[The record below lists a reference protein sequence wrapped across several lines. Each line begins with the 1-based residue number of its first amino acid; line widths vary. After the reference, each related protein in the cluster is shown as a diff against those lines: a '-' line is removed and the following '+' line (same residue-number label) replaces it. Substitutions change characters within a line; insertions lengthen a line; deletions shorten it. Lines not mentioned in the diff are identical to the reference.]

1 MEIRIPRWMQMVS
14 LPVIAIL
21 VWFAASLFSQ
31 AIFIFATALVLALI
45 LDPLVRRLEWLH
57 IPRFLAVFIV
67 FLSFLALIVLF
78 VILVI
83 PPASNQVQELI
94 DNFPSYTDTIRDQI
108 NSWKAQIERLNL
120 PIDVTGETD
129 RVISRIQESILDF
142 GSRVVELSINVVGL
156 VTQLFLIIIIS
167 IYMLLDSKR
176 IGRSIR
182 SLFPGD
188 RQADADEFI
197 LRTRRAVAHWVQA
210 QTLLSLLV
218 GVSTGIGIW
227 ALGILGIW
235 SEGSQ
240 YVLFFGAWAALT
252 EFIPYVGPVLGAIP
266 AVVAAAFV
274 SPWAALAVIL
284 VFLFIQQVEGHILV
298 PNIMGQVVGIHPLVV
313 IFAVLA
319 GAELK
324 GIAGMLLTLPLL
336 ALAREIVVFFKT
348 RIRLEKFVDARTP
361 LDAGPGEYDDTP
373 PPKAITSQKEIDG
386 ERVRKKHREKK
397 DKPGESH

>member
-1 MEIRIPRWMQMVS
+1 MQMVS
-14 LPVIAIL
+14 LPAIAIL
-21 VWFAASLFSQ
+21 VWFTASLFSQ
-31 AIFIFATALVLALI
+31 AIFIFATALVISLI

-57 IPRFLAVFIV
+57 IPRFLGVFIV
-67 FLSFLALIVLF
+67 FLSFVALIVLF
-78 VILVI
+78 LILVI
-83 PPASNQVQELI
+83 PPASDQVQELI
-94 DNFPSYTDTIRDQI
+94 DNFPTYTDSIRDQV
-108 NSWKAQIERLNL
+108 NSWKASFERLNL

-129 RVISRIQESILDF
+129 RVIARVQESILDF
-142 GSRVVELSINVVGL
+142 GSRLVEFSINVVGL
-156 VTQLFLIIIIS
+156 VTELFLILIIS

-176 IGRSIR
+176 IGRGIR

-188 RQADADEFI
+188 RQSDADEFI

-227 ALGILGIW
+227 VLGLTGIW
-235 SEGSQ
+235 SEGEQ
-240 YVLFFGAWAALT
+240 YIIFFAAWAALT

-266 AVVAAAFV
+266 PVVAAAFI
-274 SPWAALAVIL
+274 SPWAALAVVL

-336 ALAREIVVFFKT
+336 ALAREIVVFFKA
-348 RIRLEKFVDARTP
+348 RLRFEKFVDATTP
-361 LDAGPGEYDDTP
+361 LDAGPGAYDETP
-373 PPKAITSQKEIDG
+373 PPRVITSQKEIDG
-386 ERVRKKHREKK
+386 ERVRKRGRARKGKK
-397 DKPGESH
+397 PEAQD